1 MKRFFLHSMCLFLVH
16 IELVK
21 GQNLIPNAKMRYI
34 TNDTNLH
41 DTRVIVPDWFHS
53 DGSIIE
59 PDLTA
64 EYKIGTLGV
73 LLFLSKMPHQ
83 RVYLETALTETLEK
97 GKEYDIELKLKI
109 ATSENIDEIA
119 KEIIFG
125 LAFSPQAYLNQ
136 KREIAT
142 HIKPFFTLTYFNEYN
157 DLRKRRIRQT
167 WAKEYGGVYDT
178 PKELWQNKDLNLK
191 MTYKAKG
198 GENFLIIGNFNSDD
212 SILALLGKKIKLYPD
227 RVFGIAA
234 TIKAISLMPKQTT
247 RRKN

>member
-1 MKRFFLHSMCLFLVH
+1 MKRFFLHSICLFLVY
-16 IELVK
+16 IELAK
-21 GQNLIPNAKMRYI
+21 GQNLIPNAEMRYI
-34 TNDTNLH
+34 TNDTNLQ
-41 DTRVIVPDWFHS
+41 DTRVIVPEWFHS

-59 PDLTA
+59 PGLTA
-64 EYKIGTLGV
+64 EYKIGVLGV
-73 LLFLSKMPHQ
+73 LVFFSKTPHQ

-97 GKEYDIELKLKI
+97 DKEYDIELKLKI
-109 ATSENIDEIA
+109 ASSENIDEIA
-119 KEIIFG
+119 KEVIFG

-157 DLRKRRIRQT
+157 DLRRKRIRQT

-178 PKELWQNKDLNLK
+178 PKELWQNQDLLIK
-191 MTYKAKG
+191 ATYKAQG
-198 GENFLIIGNFNSDD
+198 GENFLIIGNFNADD
-212 SILALLGKKIKLYPD
+212 RILALLDKKIRLYPD

-234 TIKAISLMPKQTT
+234 TVKAISLMPKQTT